1 MAKRRAGT
9 GARSSWQWAQL
20 FLNSRMNVGDAA
32 GDVQSTLAIVGL
44 SPCRFGRSAAM
55 KELRDAVM
63 TFIRSP
69 EGNGWIGILL
79 FSAALAFV
87 AAYGFYQVSVQSF
100 VANKSDE
107 KTTAMQLVDAFVT
120 NYSELRKQMGAG
132 DAPVPSTFRAHSIDM
147 FNRSRSDEDVLRLR
161 WIGREGKSI
170 AVPPSDTE
178 MARIIEA
185 FVGQPE
191 PQPVMQ
197 FLSLDGEPIFRT
209 VYPSIAHEQSCVD
222 CHNDLQPG
230 ANWRVGDV
238 MGAFAIDAPAGA
250 FFATLRWECLGIA
263 AAVFGLIGGVGLWMS
278 VEYYRGIR
286 EREWAKQQAEMAN
299 RAKSDFLAN
308 MSHELRTPLNAI
320 IGFSEMMQHQV
331 LGPLGNDQYR
341 SYVGDIH
348 ASGAHLLQIINDIL
362 DLSKAEAGKLTLDE
376 GVFDVREAIR
386 AVAQLTSV
394 PAREGGLN
402 LSIDTPDDLPLL
414 RGDERKTMQ
423 MILNLV
429 TNAIKFSPSGGSIEV
444 VCRAGIDGELSIA
457 VIDTGIGIASDDLGR
472 VLEAFEQADSSLSR
486 TRQGTGLGLPLVRAM
501 MELHGGRFELDSTL
515 GVGTKAKIIFPSE
528 RLVVAETQ
536 GPETQDIAA

>member
-1 MAKRRAGT
+1 
-9 GARSSWQWAQL
+9 
-20 FLNSRMNVGDAA
+20 
-32 GDVQSTLAIVGL
+32 
-44 SPCRFGRSAAM
+44 M
-55 KELRDAVM
+55 KQLRDAVL

-87 AAYGFYQVSVQSF
+87 AAYGFYQVSLRSF
-100 VANKSDE
+100 VANKTDE

-120 NYSELRKQMGAG
+120 NYSDLRKQMGSG
-132 DAPVPSTFRAHSIDM
+132 DAPVPSTFRAHSIDL
-147 FNRSRSDEDVLRLR
+147 FNRARSDKDVLRLR

-178 MARIIEA
+178 MARIIES
-185 FVGQPE
+185 FVGQGE

-209 VYPSIAHEQSCVD
+209 VYPSIAHERSCVD
-222 CHNDLQPG
+222 CHNALQPA
-230 ANWRVGDV
+230 ANWQVGDV

-250 FFATLRWECLGIA
+250 FFATLRWECLCIA
-263 AAVFGLIGGVGLWMS
+263 AVVFGLIGGVGLWMS

-286 EREWAKQQAEMAN
+286 ERESAKQQAETAN

-331 LGPLGNDQYR
+331 LGPLGNEQYR

-362 DLSKAEAGKLTLDE
+362 DLSKAEAGKLILDE
-376 GVFDVREAIR
+376 GVFDVRDAIR
-386 AVAQLTSV
+386 AVAQLTGV
-394 PAREGGLN
+394 RARESGLG
-402 LSIDTPDDLPLL
+402 LSINTPEGLPLL
-414 RGDERKTMQ
+414 RGDERKTTQ

-429 TNAIKFSPSGGSIEV
+429 TNAIKFSPDGGTIQI
-444 VCRAGIDGELSIA
+444 VCRVEPQHGLSIA

-472 VLEAFEQADSSLSR
+472 VLEAFEQVDSSLSR
-486 TRQGTGLGLPLVRAM
+486 KQQGTGLGLPLVRAM
-501 MELHGGRFELDSTL
+501 MELHGGRLELNSTV
-515 GVGTKAKIIFPSE
+515 GVGTQAKIVFPVD
-528 RLVVAETQ
+528 RLAFAEV
-536 GPETQDIAA
+536 PSIAA